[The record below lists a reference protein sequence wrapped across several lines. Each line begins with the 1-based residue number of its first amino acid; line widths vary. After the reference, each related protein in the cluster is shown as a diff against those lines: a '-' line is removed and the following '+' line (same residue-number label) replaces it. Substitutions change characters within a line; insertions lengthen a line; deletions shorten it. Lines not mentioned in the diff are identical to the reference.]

1 MPYYST
7 KPIRML
13 RKMNRRREVPG
24 WRTSQR
30 RLGRD
35 SPLELGG
42 RAFVQDRDLALG
54 ENAVAEIDLGLV
66 LADLAQRLLEGELTA
81 LDLDSALGLDGR
93 EEVGHADGAVEL
105 LAVRRAGGNGEGE
118 ALELL
123 GDRESGLL
131 LLGGAGGA
139 LGLKLLETALRGLG
153 RDGGEPL
160 GGEIVAEVAR
170 GDLDDLAGL
179 AELLHVVHKHHFDM
193 HGVSPSA

>member
-1 MPYYST
+1 MARFAAAT
-7 KPIRML
+7 WAR
-13 RKMNRRREVPG
+13 
-24 WRTSQR
+24 
-30 RLGRD
+30 

-66 LADLAQRLLEGELTA
+66 LADLTQRLLEGELTA

-123 GDRESGLL
+123 GDRESG
-131 LLGGAGGA
+131 
-139 LGLKLLETALRGLG
+139 G
-153 RDGGEPL
+153 RR
-160 GGEIVAEVAR
+160 AR
-170 GDLDDLAGL
+170 PQA
-179 AELLHVVHKHHFDM
+179 
-193 HGVSPSA
+193 S